1 MVLYTLWAQPVSV
14 YVLAVYANL
23 LTLLHSLPD
32 YSASLLQADELMVFV
47 MLVLTA
53 SFLHSCDSEVKVY
66 LSGSQVTQNCS
77 LPFICFWCVGSSN
90 GGETSHPCCGW
101 GLILSR
107 ARCIDSCQCPPIQ
120 REANEPFG
128 KGSCLA
134 HAVSYAETDMM
145 QVLCIILAPM
155 LLQQTEKCPPHSII
169 KLGVFF
175 HNCCIVTNF
184 NKMWIKILGWDVFL
198 VWCKL
203 CVNKLYLA
211 HIINGWCTGLLSNT
225 ITNISMFSCLQ
236 CLQKA
241 MDVPIFTKQCISDIS
256 KIYR

>member
-1 MVLYTLWAQPVSV
+1 MQIFWLSCIHYQITQLLYFKLMSSWFLYCWYSLHPFSTAVIQRSRCISV
-14 YVLAVYANL
+14 AHRLHRTAVY
-23 LTLLHSLPD
+23 HSF
-32 YSASLLQADELMVFV
+32 ASDVWALQME
-47 MLVLTA
+47 
-53 SFLHSCDSEVKVY
+53 EK
-66 LSGSQVTQNCS
+66 
-77 LPFICFWCVGSSN
+77 P
-90 GGETSHPCCGW
+90 
-101 GLILSR
+101 LILCR
-107 ARCIDSCQCPPIQ
+107 ARCIERCQCPAIQ